1 MRKICSGSLIPFL
14 FLLLSLPVY
23 SQSSQLEPVTG
34 VQFDGTD
41 ISWNPLPGATG
52 YNVHLNFD
60 YLDTVSIGTSYT
72 PTQSGRYYIAAF
84 DELGNFSPLQIIE
97 NDVVATTNTVDIELS
112 TSGPDVVNPPANLNG
127 TVYSLTAGELF
138 WDRVN
143 FRAFEYDLTLN
154 GESLGTTEGT
164 SFFVDSLTPNSEN
177 IVLVY
182 ARNESGQLSEP
193 VTLIFDTNRTD
204 FPHAAIGDMPES
216 PDSGALSAPQN
227 PQLLVYSLTAAELR
241 WARPSAVENVVA
253 TEISRNGEIIGTAEG
268 NSFYDDTRDPG
279 QGHFYELVAVNANG
293 DRSQASLVSPNPF
306 EGDTAS
312 VVDRM
317 LAGISDVTTRNPHR
331 HFIPLL
337 RDFTR
342 NRDLHTE
349 LVLQDTRFVFDT
361 ERGSFTLSEY
371 DCASGSLAI
380 ESVDSRFGIFRLFFD
395 MCSSNGLI
403 YDGNF
408 SLVNTDIG
416 GFNAFYDQL
425 AIQGEGINVRI
436 SGVVERNVG
445 RAVNFKTELY
455 EPLVYELFDSE
466 QPNIQLQT
474 TRVNLRQEIA
484 DNLFTTPRSRFRT
497 NFTVT
502 AGWTFG
508 QQITVTTEQ
517 EFQDADLGQGN
528 YLSGE
533 LVATGA
539 DGQQLIWDAGFPN
552 DTSWY
557 ATVRKTDSS
566 FSIPGEWND
575 AIALPCLSITSGD
588 DAIPGCD

>member
-1 MRKICSGSLIPFL
+1 MPFF

-23 SQSSQLEPVTG
+23 SQSNQLEPVTG
-34 VQFDGTD
+34 IQFDGSD
-41 ISWNPLPGATG
+41 ISWDPLPGATG
-52 YNVHLNFD
+52 YNVHLNFG
-60 YLDTVSIGTSYT
+60 YLDTVRTGTSYT

-97 NDVVATTNTVDIELS
+97 NDVVATTNAIDVELS
-112 TSGPDVVNPPANLNG
+112 TPEPEAVNPPANLTG

-154 GESLGTTEGT
+154 GESLATTEGT

-193 VTLIFDTNRTD
+193 VALIFDTNRTD
-204 FPHAAIGDMPES
+204 FPHPAIGDMPVS
-216 PDSGALSAPQN
+216 PGPGGLSAPQN
-227 PQLLVYSLTAAELR
+227 PQLSVYSLTAAELM
-241 WARPSAVENVVA
+241 WERPSADENVVT

-293 DRSQASLVSPNPF
+293 ERSLASLVSPNPF

-312 VVDRM
+312 IVDRM
-317 LAGISDVTTRNPHR
+317 LTGITDITTRNPHR
-331 HFIPLL
+331 RFISLL

-342 NRDLHTE
+342 SREMHTE
-349 LVLQDTRFVFDT
+349 LVLQDTSFVFDS
-361 ERGSFTLSEY
+361 ERGSFTLNQY

-395 MCSSNGLI
+395 RCSSNGLI

-408 SLVNTDIG
+408 SIVNTDIG
-416 GFNAFYDQL
+416 GFNAIYDQL
-425 AIQGEGINVRI
+425 AIQGEGINVNV

-445 RAVNFKTELY
+445 RAVNFTTELY

-466 QPNIQLQT
+466 QPNPQLQT
-474 TRVNLRQEIA
+474 TRVDLRQEIA
-484 DNLFTTPRSRFRT
+484 DKLFTTPRSGFRT

-508 QQITVTTEQ
+508 QQMTVTTERD
-517 EFQDADLGQGN
+517 FQDSDLGQGN

-539 DGQQLIWDAGFPN
+539 DGQHLRWDAGFPS

-557 ATVRKTDSS
+557 ATVSKTDSS
-566 FSIPGEWND
+566 FSIPGEWSD

-588 DAIPGCD
+588 DAIPGCN

>member
-1 MRKICSGSLIPFL
+1 MRKICSSSLIPFL

-177 IVLVY
+177 IFLVY

-204 FPHAAIGDMPES
+204 FPHAAIGDMPDS

-408 SLVNTDIG
+408 SIVNTDIG

-466 QPNIQLQT
+466 QPNTQLQT